1 METLITKPKADTD
14 FRQANNFTES
24 RFSDFTLLELKTFEF
39 LASQTKRTDIEYI
52 KNKQNKVVSV
62 KLIDLAKLLNFD
74 TDYMYKQTDHIV
86 KNLFVK
92 FAEFKYKDENGKIFY
107 DLKHFIET
115 VKYRDGV
122 FTFEI
127 NHLILPYFV
136 DIKKEYT
143 NFNYKYMVNL
153 DSVYSLRMY
162 MLLKQYENTADK
174 TRKFELEELKKLLGI
189 LDTHRTY
196 GQLKQKVLQP
206 LVDKINNGSDINV
219 EFTEIKIGKKV
230 VEIEFKILT
239 VPKVKVVK

>member
-1 METLITKPKADTD
+1 METLITNPKADAN
-14 FRQANNFTES
+14 FRQANDFTES
-24 RFSDFTLLELKTFEF
+24 RFSDFTLIELKTFEF
-39 LASQTKRTDIEYI
+39 LASQTKRTDIDYV

-62 KLIDLAKLLNFD
+62 KLIDLAKLLDFD
-74 TDYMYKQTDHIV
+74 EIYMYKQTDHIV

-92 FAEFKYKDENGKIFY
+92 FAEFKFKDDKGKTYY
-107 DLKHFIET
+107 DLKHFIEK
-115 VKYRDGV
+115 VRYKDGI

-127 NHLILPYFV
+127 NHEVLPYFV

-162 MLLKQYENTADK
+162 MLLKQYENTANM
-174 TRKFELEELKKLLGI
+174 TRKFELEELKKSLGI

-196 GQLKQKVLQP
+196 GQLKQRVLQP
-206 LVDKINNGSDINV
+206 LVDKINNGSDIQV
-219 EFTEIKIGKKV
+219 ELSEIKVGKKV
-230 VEIEFKILT
+230 QEVEFKILT